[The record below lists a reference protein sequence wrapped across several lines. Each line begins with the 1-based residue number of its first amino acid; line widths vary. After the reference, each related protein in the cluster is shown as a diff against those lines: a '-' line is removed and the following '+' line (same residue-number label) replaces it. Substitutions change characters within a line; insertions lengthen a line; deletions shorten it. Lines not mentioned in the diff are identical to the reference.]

1 MNKTTKRN
9 IEIKKSL
16 CEVFNRKDVRVL
28 GGRGTAYGWVEIKVE
43 TDRKSDCT
51 CNIKIDKRWR
61 TNEEY
66 KYRDVIDMN
75 RLTYFCDSCKKIRQ
89 ETEEKARKA
98 IKASKQTFGTYT
110 ADDGYN
116 TERDEMLL
124 DIEVRI

>member
-16 CEVFNRKDVRVL
+16 CEVFNRGDVKVT
-28 GGRGTAYGWVEIKVE
+28 GARGTAYGWVHIGVS

-51 CNIKIDKRWR
+51 CDIKTGKKWGS
-61 TNEEY
+61 NEDY
-66 KYRDVIDMN
+66 QYRGCT
-75 RLTYFCDSCKKIRQ
+75 LTGGSTYLCKSCLKIRQ